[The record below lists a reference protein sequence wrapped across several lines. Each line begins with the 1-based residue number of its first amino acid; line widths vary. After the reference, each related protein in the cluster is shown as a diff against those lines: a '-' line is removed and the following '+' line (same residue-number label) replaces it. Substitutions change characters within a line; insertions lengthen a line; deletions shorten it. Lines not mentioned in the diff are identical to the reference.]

1 MHALTGSFIPAA
13 IKSSDV
19 AAIAIACLIGA
30 YLIYILLTA
39 ERL

>member
-1 MHALTGSFIPAA
+1 MHALTGFLIPAA

-19 AAIAIACLIGA
+19 AAIVIACLIGA
-30 YLIYILLTA
+30 YLIYMLLTA